1 MKKLQIIL
9 FIMFLSG
16 CGSLPQ
22 SPSSFPIAK
31 IYERTALEYG
41 ENTVIFN
48 FPTHGYLCDKMAIAA
63 NGAAGNRKE
72 LLEKMNKYQKI
83 AEAENLPIAIVI
95 TSVNPE
101 LSKAVILGALTS
113 DSVNGNDYSN
123 LTIVYAGKQE
133 YSNEIMDTIEI
144 KGFKYGFMDIYN
156 GF

>member
-1 MKKLQIIL
+1 MRKLQIIL
-9 FIMFLSG
+9 FIMLLSG

-31 IYERTALEYG
+31 IYERTALDYG

-48 FPTHGYLCDKMAIAA
+48 FPTHGYVGDKMAIAA
-63 NGAAGNRKE
+63 NGAAGNRKA
-72 LLEKMNKYQKI
+72 LLEQMNKYQKI
-83 AEAENLPIAIVI
+83 AEAENLPIVIVI

-101 LSKAVILGALTS
+101 LSKAIILGTLTS

-123 LTIVYAGKQE
+123 LRFVYAGKQE
-133 YSNEIMDTIEI
+133 NSNEIKDAMEI